1 MRQSQTFI
9 VQVVYESYG
18 PAATGFVIECL
29 TDNLNRSANAVRSAV
44 QKSGGKMAE
53 KGSVMFNFNRR
64 GLVFVTDPSAEDKVS
79 GLQREGHFGLQTI
92 WQSVDQPQSGWHC
105 RSLKPQRMQEQMT
118 SSQPW
123 WMTCKLASR

>member
-1 MRQSQTFI
+1 MRQSQAFT
-9 VQVVYESYG
+9 VQVVYEGYG

-64 GLVFVTDPSAEDKVS
+64 GLIFVTDPTAEDKVL
-79 GLQREGHFGLQTI
+79 GEGHFGLPTI
-92 WQSVDQPQSGWHC
+92 RQVLTN
-105 RSLKPQRMQEQMT
+105 LKVHVT
-118 SSQPW
+118 
-123 WMTCKLASR
+123 AGI